1 MNKLQAYLNAPI
13 PRKTALAVVLAEGLG
28 LSYVALVGLN
38 KVLKMNGELIQ
49 DQAERLQIYKE
60 SMDFLLDRADPVSV
74 IELNEKLDYW
84 RVIRGHNT
92 QQPDSD
98 AG

>member
-1 MNKLQAYLNAPI
+1 MNKIKAYLNAPI
-13 PRKTALAVVLAEGLG
+13 PRKDALSVVVAEGFVLT
-28 LSYVALVGLN
+28 YIAMMGLN
-38 KVLKMNGELIQ
+38 KVLKMNGDIVR

-60 SMDFLLDRADPVSV
+60 SLDFLLDRADPMAV
-74 IELNEKLDYW
+74 IELNEQLDYW

-92 QQPDSD
+92 QPDSD